1 MRSTLEEAA
10 VRLAHLV
17 RNPSDGVIM
26 DAVNAISEARY
37 PGGEARRCACRAVAH
52 AIEASSVV
60 ICARV
65 RQLMQEEVDS

>member
-1 MRSTLEEAA
+1 MRSTLVEAA

-17 RNPSDGVIM
+17 RNPSDGVIV

-37 PGGEARRCACRAVAH
+37 PGSGARVT
-52 AIEASSVV
+52 EVSSDV

-65 RQLMQEEVDS
+65 RQLMQEVES